1 MEPVIHVIQLGDT
14 LWDVVEAYHGRVDAD
29 MIWQVADLNGIDDPS
44 NIPVGTSVIIAWRP
58 VATPPTP
65 PARSDHSA
73 AAGRDAAA
81 GPDRAGHA
89 ARCGRGRCD
98 LAADPAAAAGDAPA
112 GRRACGRRPSRHR
125 TGRCTSATSLP
136 AAPVSAGEVDDGGG
150 LFEWSPRSVWAA
162 IPVGVLLA
170 AGLTGM
176 TRRLRA
182 RRLSRLEPGEQL
194 VAPPPVAAG
203 TELAVSAGDPDGR
216 LSTLQGLL
224 RTVTPYAREQ
234 ADPPAVRAVE
244 LDDDRIEVLF
254 ATPAPFP
261 PQGWTS
267 IDGGAS
273 WVHRFV
279 DVAPTAVRQ
288 LVTPALVTLGLRSGG
303 GEVLLDLETAGSLA
317 LAGDRVVAQG
327 MARAMALEL
336 ATYPLGVA
344 MDVCLIGFDVDGTEL
359 CDRTWKGTTLT
370 RAVRVARD
378 VLDRTAATGAASLV
392 AARAATDDDEALLD
406 PQVFLVDADGLDD
419 DDRRLL
425 DELVGL
431 CTPQSGAA
439 VVIIGD
445 HPAARERV
453 EVVSADT
460 ARWVHSVLRPTA
472 LDREAVAQVAV
483 MFDHAANATAE
494 PLAPSAVVADLLE
507 SDGDDEA
514 PATVAAPSVNGDRAG
529 PVPDLA
535 DDDGG

>member
-1 MEPVIHVIQLGDT
+1 MRP
-14 LWDVVEAYHGRVDAD
+14 APAD
-29 MIWQVADLNGIDDPS
+29 
-44 NIPVGTSVIIAWRP
+44 
-58 VATPPTP
+58 
-65 PARSDHSA
+65 
-73 AAGRDAAA
+73 
-81 GPDRAGHA
+81 DR
-89 ARCGRGRCD
+89 RR
-98 LAADPAAAAGDAPA
+98 A
-112 GRRACGRRPSRHR
+112 GRRRRRLVR
-125 TGRCTSATSLP
+125 V
-136 AAPVSAGEVDDGGG
+136 VST
-150 LFEWSPRSVWAA
+150 
-162 IPVGVLLA
+162 VGVGGDPGRGVVGGRA
-170 AGLTGM
+170 DRDDSAVAG
-176 TRRLRA
+176 
-182 RRLSRLEPGEQL
+182 
-194 VAPPPVAAG
+194 PP
-203 TELAVSAGDPDGR
+203 AVSAGSRASSWWLPHRWLRVPSWRCRPATRIGR

-254 ATPAPFP
+254 ASPAPFP

-494 PLAPSAVVADLLE
+494 PLAPSAVVADLLD

-514 PATVAAPSVNGDRAG
+514 SATGAAPSVERRPGRPGAGPGRRRRGRAVPLSRPAVRRAG
-529 PVPDLA
+529 QGAGAGGRRGAA
-535 DDDGG
+535 DHRRG

>member
-1 MEPVIHVIQLGDT
+1 M
-14 LWDVVEAYHGRVDAD
+14 
-29 MIWQVADLNGIDDPS
+29 S
-44 NIPVGTSVIIAWRP
+44 
-58 VATPPTP
+58 
-65 PARSDHSA
+65 SDS
-73 AAGRDAAA
+73 
-81 GPDRAGHA
+81 PDR
-89 ARCGRGRCD
+89 
-98 LAADPAAAAGDAPA
+98 
-112 GRRACGRRPSRHR
+112 
-125 TGRCTSATSLP
+125 
-136 AAPVSAGEVDDGGG
+136 
-150 LFEWSPRSVWAA
+150 
-162 IPVGVLLA
+162 
-170 AGLTGM
+170 
-176 TRRLRA
+176 
-182 RRLSRLEPGEQL
+182 
-194 VAPPPVAAG
+194 
-203 TELAVSAGDPDGR
+203 R

-254 ATPAPFP
+254 ASPAPFP

-344 MDVCLIGFDVDGTEL
+344 MDVCLIGFDVDGAEL

-370 RAVRVARD
+370 RAVRVAREI
-378 VLDRTAATGAASLV
+378 LDRTAATGAASLV

-406 PQVFLVDADGLDD
+406 PQVFLVDAAALDD
-419 DDRRLL
+419 GDTALL

-431 CTPQSGAA
+431 CIPQSGAA

-453 EVVSADT
+453 AIAVGRRGRVVPVRRCVRH
-460 ARWVHSVLRPTA
+460 RWTVKRSLRW
-472 LDREAVAQVAV
+472 R
-483 MFDHAANATAE
+483 
-494 PLAPSAVVADLLE
+494 
-507 SDGDDEA
+507 
-514 PATVAAPSVNGDRAG
+514 
-529 PVPDLA
+529 
-535 DDDGG
+535 